1 MLHFLLTSKIVVLC
15 AVIAMMSI
23 FLALFVMPQMARYE
37 CERSFD
43 ATYNYATGDCEIR
56 RPVRRAKV
64 IV

>member
-1 MLHFLLTSKIVVLC
+1 MLHLLLTSKLVVLC
-15 AVIAMMSI
+15 VALVMMSL